1 MTQWHGG
8 KGSGSRPLS
17 VTQDEYANRW
27 DLIFG
32 REDTG
37 RDKAKIEEQ
46 EPVEDIEEE
55 EEWEQLDLFEDT
67 EHDCESEE

>member
-1 MTQWHGG
+1 MTNGQWHGG
-8 KGSGSRPLS
+8 KGSSSRPLS

-32 REDTG
+32 R
-37 RDKAKIEEQ
+37 DKTKIEK
-46 EPVEDIEEE
+46 EPEDEDNDED
-55 EEWEQLDLFEDT
+55 LDEDT

>member
-1 MTQWHGG
+1 MTNGQWHGG

-37 RDKAKIEEQ
+37 RDKAKVEEHN
-46 EPVEDIEEE
+46 EDEETD
-55 EEWEQLDLFEDT
+55 QDEDE
-67 EHDCESEE
+67 EHDCESLDD

>member
-1 MTQWHGG
+1 MTGQWHGG

-32 REDTG
+32 R
-37 RDKAKIEEQ
+37 DKAKVEEHT
-46 EPVEDIEEE
+46 EEE
-55 EEWEQLDLFEDT
+55 NDTDQDEDEEH

>member
-1 MTQWHGG
+1 MTNGQWHGG
-8 KGSGSRPLS
+8 KGSGSRPLG

-32 REDTG
+32 R
-37 RDKAKIEEQ
+37 DKAKIEEHD
-46 EPVEDIEEE
+46 EDEDNED
-55 EEWEQLDLFEDT
+55 LDEDT

>member
-32 REDTG
+32 R
-37 RDKAKIEEQ
+37 DKATNEKSSDVEEP
-46 EPVEDIEEE
+46 EEDNED
-55 EEWEQLDLFEDT
+55 LDEDT
-67 EHDCESEE
+67 EHEEANL

>member
-17 VTQDEYANRW
+17 VTQEEYANRW

-32 REDTG
+32 R
-37 RDKAKIEEQ
+37 DKHKIEEQ
-46 EPVEDIEEE
+46 EPVEDEDTED
-55 EEWEQLDLFEDT
+55 LDEDT

>member
-1 MTQWHGG
+1 MSKWHGG

-32 REDTG
+32 R
-37 RDKAKIEEQ
+37 DKAKVEEQ
-46 EPVEDIEEE
+46 HNEDEETD
-55 EEWEQLDLFEDT
+55 QDED
-67 EHDCESEE
+67 EDHAHDCESEE

>member
-8 KGSGSRPLS
+8 KGSSSRPLS
-17 VTQDEYANRW
+17 VTQEEYANRW

-32 REDTG
+32 R
-37 RDKAKIEEQ
+37 DKHKIEQ
-46 EPVEDIEEE
+46 EPEEVEDTEDLDKDEE
-55 EEWEQLDLFEDT
+55 

>member
-1 MTQWHGG
+1 MTGQWHGG

-37 RDKAKIEEQ
+37 RDKAKIEQEQ
-46 EPVEDIEEE
+46 HDEEDEDNED
-55 EEWEQLDLFEDT
+55 LDEDT

>member
-32 REDTG
+32 R
-37 RDKAKIEEQ
+37 DKAKIEQ
-46 EPVEDIEEE
+46 EPEEDEDNED
-55 EEWEQLDLFEDT
+55 LDEDT